1 MTDIKY
7 FFQFLF
13 IIILF
18 LIFKLLGLKYSSI
31 LSSKIFKTLGPFF
44 RSNDISHSNLSKAFP
59 HLDKNERK
67 KIINKM
73 WENYGKIFAEYLFLK
88 DFRLS
93 KNFSKRIIIENEN
106 EINLIKEEAKPVIF
120 ISGHFNNFELM
131 AMYIE
136 KSGIDIAAIY
146 RPLNNKF
153 LNPIMENIRKN
164 YICKKQIKKGIAGTK
179 DLLKYFKNGNS
190 VALMIDQRVSEEIY
204 QLVSKKNKSIH
215 LEKFLK
221 FPENFKNEILEKKW
235 SELTKIRD
243 VCNISIEEKRAS
255 KEIGSSLEADLKIK
269 LNEKYKK
276 IVTNIDL
283 SELCIVSKTD
293 INFDKQTDILVE
305 TKKALGQKC
314 PVCWK
319 ISIEPCKRHSL

>member
-31 LSSKIFKTLGPFF
+31 LSSKIFRTLGPFF

-136 KSGIDIAAIY
+136 KSGIDLAAIY

-190 VALMIDQRVSEEIY
+190 VALMIDQRVSEGIHSEFFNQKALTTTIPAQFVKKFNAKIVPVY
-204 QLVSKKNKSIH
+204 IERIGESRFKIKFYKSIKFSSNDTLESITLSLNILLEQMIKKN
-215 LEKFLK
+215 
-221 FPENFKNEILEKKW
+221 PEQWIW
-235 SELTKIRD
+235 SHNR
-243 VCNISIEEKRAS
+243 
-255 KEIGSSLEADLKIK
+255 
-269 LNEKYKK
+269 
-276 IVTNIDL
+276 
-283 SELCIVSKTD
+283 
-293 INFDKQTDILVE
+293 
-305 TKKALGQKC
+305 
-314 PVCWK
+314 WK
-319 ISIEPCKRHSL
+319 